1 MSIDIRNKKI
11 LFLGYGAVAK
21 CVWNY
26 FDKYFTFN
34 RRRVVLVDKTKS
46 SFTGSNLKGVKKIV
60 MTVDSTNF
68 EELIDRIK
76 LKKHDIIIDLTT
88 STVTYY
94 FIKMCFIRGFHYINT
109 SIEDRNDAML
119 GTSIDCQQHMIGTIA
134 SEFPHPTS
142 TILTEFG
149 QNPGLVQHYIIFA
162 LNEMK
167 KLGKKLDK
175 GKGNGK
181 GKETNKEYSCD
192 VITKVIDEF
201 KVGTILMSEIDNMKT
216 SASFDPLVPGIIY
229 NTWSVTGYVFE
240 AEDKTELVCG
250 KKNDFVHPI
259 IPSEKFSDFT
269 ISLYDKLR
277 GSSPPYDILF
287 LKKSGLQTTLNSI
300 CPVLDENGEII
311 LTNYRGKLIH
321 HGEMFNMARYFGEN
335 APFMSYV
342 YQSSP
347 YVDQSIQTFQEQNN
361 ADIKDLWLH
370 VNQNESYH
378 IFEGDEVTGH
388 DSVGCTLFCGDK
400 SVDRI
405 FWCGSILSTSD
416 ECIKKEYTPT
426 VVQVAAAVL
435 SGLSAIME
443 PGNKYKGWIES
454 TDLDTRYILEK
465 SVPLLGKFRFMEIP
479 TSEFKGPIEYK
490 EI

>member
-1 MSIDIRNKKI
+1 MSIDIRNKKV

-46 SFTGSNLKGVKKIV
+46 AFTGPNLKDVKKIV
-60 MTVDSTNF
+60 MSVDSTNF

-94 FIKMCFIRGFHYINT
+94 FIKMCFMHGFHYINT

-119 GTSIDCQQHMIGTIA
+119 GTSIDCQQHMIETIA
-134 SEFPHPTS
+134 DQFPHPTS

-175 GKGNGK
+175 GKGK
-181 GKETNKEYSCD
+181 GTNKEYSRD
-192 VITKVIDEF
+192 VLTKVIDEF
-201 KVGTILMSEIDNMKT
+201 KVGTILMSEIDNMKI
-216 SASFDPLVPGIIY
+216 ASSSSSSSKPLVPGIIY

-277 GSSPPYDILF
+277 GSSQPYDILF

-300 CPVLDENGEII
+300 CPVLDENGEIVI
-311 LTNYRGKLIH
+311 TNYRGKLIH
-321 HGEMFNMARYFGEN
+321 HGEIFNMARYFGEN

-347 YVDQSIQTFQEQNN
+347 YVDQSIQSFQEQNN
-361 ADIKDLWLH
+361 ADMKDLWLH
-370 VNQNESYH
+370 VNQDQTYH
-378 IFEGDEVTGH
+378 IFEGSEVTGH

-405 FWCGSILSTSD
+405 FWCGSILSISD
-416 ECIKKEYTPT
+416 ACVERQYTPT
-426 VVQVAAAVL
+426 IVQVAAGVL
-435 SGLSAIME
+435 SGLSAILE
-443 PGNKYKGWIES
+443 PGNKYKGWIEP
-454 TDLDTRYILEK
+454 TDLDTHNILKK

-479 TSEFKGPIEYK
+479 ASEFKGPIEYK